1 MPSCVAGV
9 LAKVRSSNLATLLIL
24 VCAAATLGS
33 GCGGQSADRTTSGSR
48 PDSTVVSPG
57 SDSSEDTANTAESG
71 NSGPKTVGNSDERT
85 TADTMA
91 EGELPDAACEALTPD
106 LARAFDRRV
115 HNPVPG
121 GSLDICGYGTNPEA
135 AVQLI
140 FEFVPPGAEPSEA
153 VAKAVCGKLIKE
165 PLPDDNNSL
174 VSQESTSSDPPA
186 LLGSEALL
194 YTVHEHDKTGYGGD
208 TTVYVADWR
217 EGGNCATLISSTEEP
232 AEPPPLSKFTALA
245 SALAAGGTD

>member
-1 MPSCVAGV
+1 VVSA
-9 LAKVRSSNLATLLIL
+9 
-24 VCAAATLGS
+24 GS
-33 GCGGQSADRTTSGSR
+33 G
-48 PDSTVVSPG
+48 
-57 SDSSEDTANTAESG
+57 SSEDTVNSAGSG
-71 NSGPKTVGNSDERT
+71 TSDPQAAGDSDERT
-85 TADTMA
+85 TADTVA

-121 GSLDICGYGTNPEA
+121 GSLDICSYGTNAEA
-135 AVQLI
+135 PVQLI
-140 FEFVPPGAEPSEA
+140 FELVPSGAEPSEA
-153 VAKAVCGKLIKE
+153 VAKAVCRKLIKE
-165 PLPDDNNSL
+165 PLPGDNNSL

-194 YTVHEHDKTGYGGD
+194 YTVHEQDKTGYGGD

-232 AEPPPLSKFTALA
+232 AEPPPLSKFAALA
-245 SALAAGGTD
+245 SALAAGRTD